1 MSEYVKY
8 VTLKVPVFVICEDG
22 KEQAHKVLEEAAEA
36 YGAWSSHVESM
47 TGGTK
52 DAYKVKFAKEVF
64 DCIQACVNLAARY
77 ELDLDDAA
85 AKVTCDNIARGRL
98 PTGTAS
104 SITQYFETVGK
115 QVERI
120 RFRGGQ
126 TFVAEDVAETNYDKW
141 LGSPNKA
148 AHAISCLVD
157 HMEDLSRHLYDG
169 RDLAYHSNFTDALH
183 DESPFALVHTSTLLG
198 WLKHEAGGDAE

>member
-1 MSEYVKY
+1 MSDTVKY
-8 VTLKVPVFVICEDG
+8 LTLKVPVFVIEEEG

-77 ELDLDDAA
+77 GLDLDDAA
-85 AKVTCDNIARGRL
+85 TKVTCDNIARGRL
-98 PTGTAS
+98 PMGTAS

-120 RFRGGQ
+120 RFKGGQ
-126 TFVAEDVAETNYDKW
+126 TFVAEDVTETNFDRW
-141 LGSPNKA
+141 FGSPKKV
-148 AHAISCLVD
+148 AHAVSCLVD
-157 HMEDLSRHLYDG
+157 HMEDISKHIYDG
-169 RDLAYHSNFTDALH
+169 RDLTYHSDFTDVLH
-183 DESPFALVHTSTLLG
+183 DESPYALVHTSTLLS
-198 WLKHEAGGDAE
+198 WLKHEAGGEAE